1 MNNKNTFSRDKL
13 SHAIKNALSG
23 VVCSLLFVLPVHA
36 VEFNVD
42 MIDAEDRENIDISR
56 FEKKGY
62 IPPGRY
68 LVRVQINKNMLPQTL
83 ILEWVKADNES
94 GSLLCLTKENLTN
107 FGLNTEFIES
117 LQNIAGSECLDLS
130 QRQELTTRL
139 DKATMILSL
148 SVPQAWLKY
157 QATNWTPP
165 EFWDTGITGFILD
178 YNVYASQY
186 APHHGDS
193 TQNVSSYGTLGF
205 NLGAWRLR
213 SDYQYNQN
221 FADGRSVNRDS
232 EFARTYLFRPIPSWS
247 SKFTMG
253 QYDLSSNLYDTF
265 HFTGA
270 SLESDES
277 MLPPD
282 LQGYAPQITG
292 IAQTNAKVTVA
303 QNGRV
308 LYQTTVAPGP
318 FTISDL
324 GQSFQGQLDVTVE
337 EEDGRTSTF
346 QVGSASIPYLTRK
359 GQVRYK
365 TSLGKPTSVGH
376 NDINNP
382 FFWTAEAS
390 WGWLNNVSLYGGGMF
405 TADDYQAITT
415 GIGFNL
421 NQFGSLSFDVTGAD
435 ASLQQQNSGNLRGYS
450 YRFNYAK
457 HFESTGS
464 QITFADYRFSDK
476 DYVSM
481 SEYLSS
487 RNGDESIDNEKESY
501 VISLNQYFETLE
513 LNSYLN
519 VTRNT
524 YWDSASNTNYS
535 VSVSKNFDIGDFKGI
550 SASLAVSRIRWDDD
564 EENQYYFSF
573 SLPLQQNRN
582 ISYSMQRTG
591 SSNTSQMIS
600 WYDSSDRNNI
610 WNISASATDDNIRD
624 GEPTL
629 RGSYQHYSPW
639 GRLNINGSV
648 QPNQYNSVTA
658 GWYGSLTATRH
669 GVALHD
675 YSYGDNARMMVDT
688 DGISGIEINSN
699 RTVTNGL
706 GIAVIPSLSNY
717 TTSMLRVN
725 NNDLPE
731 GVDVENSVIRTT
743 LTQGAIGY
751 AKLNATTGYQI
762 VGVIRQ
768 ENGRFP
774 PLGVNVTDKATGKDV
789 GLVAEDGFVYL
800 SGIQENSILHLT
812 WGDNTCEVTPPNQSN
827 ISESAIIL
835 PCKTV
840 K

>member
-1 MNNKNTFSRDKL
+1 MQTKNTFSREKL
-13 SHAIKNALSG
+13 FLSIKNVLSG
-23 VVCSLLFVLPVHA
+23 VVCSLLLVFPIQA

-42 MIDAEDRENIDISR
+42 MIDVEDRANIDLSR

-62 IPPGRY
+62 ITPGKY
-68 LVRVQINKNMLPQTL
+68 LVRVQINKNILPQASML
-83 ILEWVKADNES
+83 DWVKSDTES
-94 GSLLCLTKENLTN
+94 GSLLCLTKEHLTN
-107 FGLNTEFIES
+107 FGLNEAFIEN
-117 LQNIAGSECLDLS
+117 LQTIKLTDCLDLS
-130 QRQELTTRL
+130 LKPELITRL
-139 DKATMILSL
+139 DKSTMVLSL

-165 EFWDTGITGFILD
+165 EFWDDGIAGFILD
-178 YNVYASQY
+178 YNLYASQY

-193 TQNVSSYGTLGF
+193 TQNISSYGTLGF

-221 FADGRSVNRDS
+221 LTDGNFVSHDGN
-232 EFARTYLFRPIPSWS
+232 FARNYLFRPIPSWS

-253 QYDLSSNLYDTF
+253 QYDLSSDLYDTF

-303 QNGRV
+303 QNGRI
-308 LYQTTVAPGP
+308 LYQATVAPGP

-405 TADDYQAITT
+405 TADDYQALTT
-415 GIGFNL
+415 GVGFNL
-421 NQFGSLSFDVTGAD
+421 NEFGSLSFDITGAK
-435 ASLQQQNSGNLRGYS
+435 ATLQQQNSDNLRGYS

-464 QITFADYRFSDK
+464 QITFAGYRFSDK

-487 RNGDESIDNEKESY
+487 RNGDDSVENEKESY
-501 VISLNQYFETLE
+501 VISLNQYFDTLD
-513 LNSYLN
+513 LNSYIN
-519 VTRNT
+519 ITRNT
-524 YWDSASNTNYS
+524 YWDRSSNTNYS
-535 VSVSKNFDIGDFKGI
+535 LSLSKNFDIGDFRGI
-550 SASLAVSRIRWDDD
+550 STSLAISRVRWDKD

-573 SLPLQQNRN
+573 SLPLQQSRN
-582 ISYSMQRTG
+582 ISYSMQRTDG
-591 SSNTSQMIS
+591 SKTSQMIS
-600 WYDSSDRNNI
+600 WYDSSDRNNT
-610 WNISASATDDNIRD
+610 WNISTSATNDNIRD

-639 GRLNINGSV
+639 GRLNINGSM

-669 GVALHD
+669 GIALHD
-675 YSYGDNARMMVDT
+675 YGYADNARMMVDT
-688 DGISGIEINSN
+688 DGIAGVEINSN

-706 GIAVIPSLSNY
+706 GIAVVPSLSNY
-717 TTSMLRVN
+717 TTATLRVN
-725 NNDLPE
+725 NNELPE
-731 GVDVENSVIRTT
+731 GVDVENSVIRAT

-751 AKLNATTGYQI
+751 TKLNATTGYQI
-762 VGVIRQ
+762 VGIIRQ
-768 ENGRFP
+768 ENGHFP
-774 PLGVNVTDKATGKDV
+774 PLGVSVIDTISGKDV

-800 SGIQENSILHLT
+800 SGIQENSTLRLS
-812 WGDNTCEVTPPNQSN
+812 WSNNTCEVTTPNQSN

-840 K
+840 N

>member
-1 MNNKNTFSRDKL
+1 MKNKNTFSRGKL
-13 SHAIKNALSG
+13 PLAIKNVLSG
-23 VVCSLLFVLPVHA
+23 VMFPLLLVLPAYA

-42 MIDAEDRENIDISR
+42 MIDVEDRENIDLSR

-62 IPPGRY
+62 ITPGKY
-68 LVRVQINKNMLPQTL
+68 LVRVQINKNMLPQASM
-83 ILEWVKADNES
+83 LEWIKADTES
-94 GSLLCLTKENLTN
+94 GSFLCLTDENLTH
-107 FGLNTEFIES
+107 FGLNAEFIKT
-117 LQNIAGSECLDLS
+117 LQTTEDTDCLDLS
-130 QRQELTTRL
+130 QKPELITRL
-139 DKATMILSL
+139 DKSTMVLSL
-148 SVPQAWLKY
+148 SIPQAWLKY
-157 QATNWTPP
+157 QAKNWTPP
-165 EFWDTGITGFILD
+165 EFWDDGIAGFTLD
-178 YNVYASQY
+178 YNLYASQY

-193 TQNVSSYGTLGF
+193 TQNISSYGTLGF

-221 FADGRSVNRDS
+221 LADGRSVSHDGD
-232 EFARTYLFRPIPSWS
+232 FARTYLFRPIPAWS

-292 IAQTNAKVTVA
+292 IAQTNAKVTVE
-303 QNGRV
+303 QNGRI

-337 EEDGRTSTF
+337 EEDGRTNTF

-365 TSLGKPTSVGH
+365 ASLGKPTSVGH

-421 NQFGSLSFDVTGAD
+421 NQFGSLSFDVTGAK
-435 ASLQQQNSGNLRGYS
+435 ASLQQQNSDNLRGYS

-464 QITFADYRFSDK
+464 QITFAGYRFSDK

-481 SEYLSS
+481 SEYLAS
-487 RNGDESIDNEKESY
+487 RNGDENVDNEKESY
-501 VISLNQYFETLE
+501 VISLNQYFDTLD

-519 VTRNT
+519 ITRNT
-524 YWDSASNTNYS
+524 YWDRESNTNYS
-535 VSVSKNFDIGDFKGI
+535 LSVSKNFDIGDFKGI
-550 SASLAVSRIRWDDD
+550 SASLAMSRIRWDNDD
-564 EENQYYFSF
+564 ENQYYFSL
-573 SLPLQQNRN
+573 SLPLQQSRN

-591 SSNTSQMIS
+591 GNNTSQMIS
-600 WYDSSDRNNI
+600 WYDASDRNNT
-610 WNISASATDDNIRD
+610 WNISASATDDDIRD

-639 GRLNINGSV
+639 GRLNINGSM

-658 GWYGSLTATRH
+658 GWSGSLTATRH

-688 DGISGIEINSN
+688 DGIAGVEINSN
-699 RTVTNGL
+699 RTVTNGM
-706 GIAVIPSLSNY
+706 GVAVVPSLSNY
-717 TTSMLRVN
+717 TTAMLRVN
-725 NNDLPE
+725 NTELPE

-751 AKLNATTGYQI
+751 AKLNATIGYQI
-762 VGVIRQ
+762 VGVIRM

-774 PLGVNVTDKATGKDV
+774 PLGVSVTDKTSGKDV

-800 SGIQENSILHLT
+800 SGIQENSTLRLA
-812 WGDNTCEVTPPNQSN
+812 WGDNMCEITPPNKSN
-827 ISESAIIL
+827 ISENAIIL

-840 K
+840 N

>member
-1 MNNKNTFSRDKL
+1 MQTKNTFSQDKL
-13 SHAIKNALSG
+13 SLSIKNVLSG
-23 VVCSLLFVLPVHA
+23 VVCSMLLAFPTQA

-42 MIDAEDRENIDISR
+42 MIDAEDRANIDLSR

-62 IPPGRY
+62 ISPGKY
-68 LVRVQINKNMLPQTL
+68 LVRVQINKNMLPHASMMD
-83 ILEWVKADNES
+83 WVKAETES
-94 GSLLCLTKENLTN
+94 GSVLCLTKEHLTN
-107 FGLNTEFIES
+107 FGLNEEFIEA
-117 LQNIAGSECLDLS
+117 LQTIQSTECLDLS
-130 QRQELTTRL
+130 LKPELITRL
-139 DKATMILSL
+139 DKSTMVLSL

-157 QATNWTPP
+157 QAKNWTPP
-165 EFWDTGITGFILD
+165 EFWDDGIAGFILD
-178 YNVYASQY
+178 YNLYASQY

-193 TQNVSSYGTLGF
+193 TQNISSYGTLGF

-221 FADGRSVNRDS
+221 LTDGRSVSHDGD
-232 EFARTYLFRPIPSWS
+232 FARTYLFRPIPTWS

-308 LYQTTVAPGP
+308 LYQTTVSPGP

-337 EEDGRTSTF
+337 EEDGRTNTF
-346 QVGSASIPYLTRK
+346 QVGAASIPYLTRK

-365 TSLGKPTSVGH
+365 MSLGKPTSVGH

-382 FFWTAEAS
+382 FFWTTEAS

-405 TADDYQAITT
+405 TADDYQAMTT
-415 GIGFNL
+415 GVGFNL
-421 NQFGSLSFDVTGAD
+421 NQFGSLSFDVTGAE
-435 ASLQQQNSGNLRGYS
+435 ASLQQQNSDKLRGYS

-464 QITFADYRFSDK
+464 QITFAGYRFSDK

-481 SEYLSS
+481 SEYLAS
-487 RNGDESIDNEKESY
+487 RNGDENVDNEKESY
-501 VISLNQYFETLE
+501 VISLNQYFAALE

-519 VTRNT
+519 ITRNT
-524 YWDSASNTNYS
+524 YWDRESNTNYS
-535 VSVSKNFDIGDFKGI
+535 LSLSRNFDIGDFRGI
-550 SASLAVSRIRWDDD
+550 SASLAISRIRWDDD

-591 SSNTSQMIS
+591 DSNTSQMIS
-600 WYDSSDRNNI
+600 WYDTSDRNNT

-639 GRLNINGSV
+639 GRLNINGSM
-648 QPNQYNSVTA
+648 QPNQYNSITA

-688 DGISGIEINSN
+688 DGIAGVEINSN
-699 RTVTNGL
+699 RTVTNGM
-706 GIAVIPSLSNY
+706 GVAVVPSLSNY
-717 TTSMLRVN
+717 TTAMLRVN
-725 NNDLPE
+725 NNELPE

-743 LTQGAIGY
+743 LTEGAIGY
-751 AKLNATTGYQI
+751 AKLNASTGYQI
-762 VGVIRQ
+762 VGVIRM
-768 ENGRFP
+768 ENGHYP
-774 PLGVNVTDKATGKDV
+774 PLGVSVTDKASGKDV

-800 SGIQENSILHLT
+800 SGIQENSTLRLT
-812 WGDNTCEVTPPNQSN
+812 WADNICEITPPNKSN
-827 ISESAIIL
+827 ISENAIIL

-840 K
+840 N